1 MTKDDPMTDKQK
13 ESKTMQPGQ
22 KFDEFT
28 TAQLKNHELQWKSDV
43 DNKLDMLV
51 IAVDKMSKEIAEL
64 NEVMSIGRGGMTFL
78 FVAAKV
84 MAAFGVIAASVYAI
98 KAWVLK

>member
-1 MTKDDPMTDKQK
+1 MTDSDPMTDKQK

-22 KFDEFT
+22 KFEEFT
-28 TAQLKNHELQWKSDV
+28 IAQLKNLELQWKSDV
-43 DNKLDMLV
+43 DKKLDTLV

-78 FVAAKV
+78 FVAAKI
-84 MAAFGVIAASVYAI
+84 MAAFGVIAASVYAL
-98 KAWVLK
+98 KAWVMR